1 MFIVRGSC
9 PRLRRGHLRLFIMK
23 YFLIALQFLTRIPVK
38 IKDKIE
44 DRDYGYSMAWFPV
57 VGLILG
63 WILALVFK
71 LTVLVVN
78 PAIAVVLVITIY
90 MFLTGALHID
100 GLSDA
105 CDGLYGGKGDK
116 VKTLEIMKDSRIGTI
131 GALALVLDIG
141 LRCVLLYS
149 LPASRIPASLILMA
163 VLGRWSQVLFSLNV
177 SSARAESRG
186 GYFSSSLTSG
196 IFGFSSMTM
205 LGICLFLLKPVSLIL
220 LILFIILIIQLL
232 KNYFRRKIGGI
243 TGDAIGA
250 VNEIT
255 EILVLFWFSSVLL
268 S

>member
-1 MFIVRGSC
+1 
-9 PRLRRGHLRLFIMK
+9 MK

-44 DRDYGYSMAWFPV
+44 DRDYGYSMAWFPA

-63 WILALVFK
+63 WILAMAFK
-71 LTVLVVN
+71 LAVFLFN

-141 LRCVLLYS
+141 LRFVLLYS

-163 VLGRWSQVLFSLNV
+163 VLGRWGQVFFCLNAP
-177 SSARAESRG
+177 SARAESRG
-186 GYFSSSLTSG
+186 GYFSSSLTPG
-196 IFGFSSMTM
+196 IFGFSSLTM
-205 LGICLFLLKPVSLIL
+205 FGICLFLLKPVSLVL
-220 LILFIILIIQLL
+220 LLVFLVLIIRIA

-243 TGDAIGA
+243 TGDTIGA
-250 VNEIT
+250 VNEGT
-255 EILVLFWFSSVLL
+255 EILALL
-268 S
+268 WMNTAGI